1 MGSLLGR
8 QQAGVEE
15 VDIALN
21 SAYRFPLKA
30 GNYFSNHFYMGGEKF
45 ETSSPESYLFGE
57 NSDLNFLGCRPFPFP
72 YSNPPPNEPVRAL
85 HSLVNIRKDSLRLVK
100 HGEEV
105 KSEDG
110 GVVTT
115 VINYNIEFTFD
126 CDADVAITLYYQATE
141 EITSG
146 GIRYVPKTAQL
157 TSQTVTFKRGVAQ
170 QFCLTSHVIDLSNW
184 SSHELTFDSDKALY
198 PLVVH
203 AAVVEATEHTGHT
216 HILMAT
222 FDKNAD
228 GIFVVKPLKQKQ
240 VVDGVCYLLQEIYG
254 IENKA
259 NRANE
264 ETIDDE
270 DGSDNSG
277 ECVVCLSDVRDTLI
291 LPCRHLCLCNACA
304 DTLRYQANNCPICRL
319 PFRALLQIRAM
330 RKKTLARLAAPTLPA
345 HTPSRDKTAPLPPG
359 YEAVSLLEVL
369 NGAQPGGPLWPTCG
383 LQANLATLP
392 LPEVATQTANPCI
405 QAQSTVGETSTR
417 DAPCFVSVPLR
428 SSSRS
433 RDRGRG
439 QRVCQKIQTG
449 QSTGHGQNPVE
460 PPLCSQEQGSMK
472 QCAYVALCVDTGVEN
487 SAFSSSSTS
496 STSSTVSS
504 TGDTKGVPA
513 NELAGDTASHFSIQ
527 ENATEQRDCLKGT
540 VGVAEDVSVHILP
553 P

>member
-1 MGSLLGR
+1 MPSILVSMFQSTSERAGAGSVQFGEHQERLSASG
-8 QQAGVEE
+8 QAG
-15 VDIALN
+15 
-21 SAYRFPLKA
+21 F
-30 GNYFSNHFYMGGEKF
+30 F
-45 ETSSPESYLFGE
+45 
-57 NSDLNFLGCRPFPFP
+57 
-72 YSNPPPNEPVRAL
+72 
-85 HSLVNIRKDSLRLVK
+85 RKHK
-100 HGEEV
+100 WTTHKWHGEEM

-115 VINYNIEFTFD
+115 MINYNIEFTFD

-146 GIRYVPKTAQL
+146 GIRYVPQTAQL
-157 TSQTVTFKRGVAQ
+157 TSETVTFKRGVAQ
-170 QFCLTSHVIDLSNW
+170 QFCLPSHVIDLSHW
-184 SSHELTFDSDKALY
+184 SSHELTFDSDKVLY
-198 PLVVH
+198 PLVIH

-216 HILMAT
+216 HILLAT

-240 VVDGVCYLLQEIYG
+240 VVDGACYLLQEIYG

-264 ETIDDE
+264 ETIDDD

-330 RKKTLARLAAPTLPA
+330 RRKTLARLAAPSIQA
-345 HTPSRDKTAPLPPG
+345 HTPSREEATAPVPTG
-359 YEAVSLLEVL
+359 YEVVSLLEVL
-369 NGAQPGGPLWPTCG
+369 NGAQPGGPLWPTRG

-392 LPEVATQTANPCI
+392 LPEVAAQTAHPCI
-405 QAQSTVGETSTR
+405 QAKGSVGETSTR
-417 DAPCFVSVPLR
+417 DAPCSGSVPLR

-433 RDRGRG
+433 RGRG
-439 QRVCQKIQTG
+439 QRVCQTVQTG
-449 QSTGHGQNPVE
+449 QNTGHGQNPVE
-460 PPLCSQEQGSMK
+460 SPPCSQEQDSMK
-472 QCAYVALCVDTGVEN
+472 QCAYVALHMDTGVEN

-504 TGDTKGVPA
+504 ADDTKVAPA
-513 NELAGDTASHFSIQ
+513 NELTVEKASPFSIQ
-527 ENATEQRDCLKGT
+527 ENATEQRYCQKETGSENFCMKLTWSWGR
-540 VGVAEDVSVHILP
+540 VGEGRTCRG
-553 P
+553 